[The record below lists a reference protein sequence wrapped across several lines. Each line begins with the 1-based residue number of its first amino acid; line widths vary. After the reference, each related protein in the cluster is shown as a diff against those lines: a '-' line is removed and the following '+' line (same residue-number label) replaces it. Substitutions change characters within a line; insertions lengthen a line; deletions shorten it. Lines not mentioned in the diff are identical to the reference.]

1 MEEAIKMLISSEGLF
16 SVAVAAYLLVRM
28 ESKLESLTMAINDL
42 KNTIL
47 STKEELNEQNAG
59 KKL

>member
-1 MEEAIKMLISSEGLF
+1 MEAKNMEEAIKMLTSSEGLF

-28 ESKLESLTMAINDL
+28 ESRLENLTMAINDL

-47 STKEELNEQNAG
+47 STKEEM
-59 KKL
+59 K

>member
-1 MEEAIKMLISSEGLF
+1 MEEVIKTLISSEGLF

-28 ESKLESLTMAINDL
+28 ESRLENLTMAINDL

-47 STKEELNEQNAG
+47 STKEE
-59 KKL
+59 

>member
-1 MEEAIKMLISSEGLF
+1 MEEAIKMLTSSEGLF

-28 ESKLESLTMAINDL
+28 ESRLENLTMAINDL

-47 STKEELNEQNAG
+47 STKEERNEQNAG